1 MGRACG
7 WIGGL
12 LLAVVL
18 LALSGVGS
26 ASGALPP
33 IREGGTLRVNVS
45 NDSIASLDPA
55 IDYHTAWWE
64 VAYATCANLV
74 SYPDLG
80 GVGAGPVVP
89 DVAAALPTVADH
101 GRTYVFTV
109 RAGFRFSSGEVVTA
123 ASFAAAIN
131 RDLAPAMRSP
141 AVAFLGDVVGAKQV
155 LSGAATTASGVTTN
169 GDTLTVHLVRPAP
182 DFVTRMA
189 MPFFCAIPAGLPA
202 VPQGFQPI
210 PMAGPYYIASATPN
224 TSIVL
229 EQNPYYGGSRPRH
242 LSEIDISLSSE
253 ENASILQIA
262 AGNADYDAGTL
273 EASLLRT
280 YQARGKLGT
289 ATLSVHPDLELRYLV
304 FNTKRPLFRS
314 ARLRQAVNFALNRR
328 KILAV
333 SGLYGRPT
341 SQILPPAMP
350 GYKPF
355 TLYPLNAPDLA
366 RARQLAGPQHRVA
379 TFAVGSSST
388 DFLIATQVA
397 DELAPI
403 GITVHVTQPRGPIT
417 STGSWDLALNDWT
430 ADYPDPYDFIN
441 LFLNGATAN
450 IPGSQN
456 LGGFSDPRF
465 NTRMAAAAT
474 LTGQA
479 RSTAYANLD
488 ADLMRTDA
496 PIAPL
501 ADVYQPELTSNHIR
515 IDCQYF
521 PAQQSGLLDLATTCL
536 R

>member
-1 MGRACG
+1 MGKACG

-12 LLAVVL
+12 LLAVGL
-18 LALSGVGS
+18 LVLSGVGS
-26 ASGALPP
+26 ASGALTP

-45 NDSIASLDPA
+45 NDSIPSLDPA
-55 IDYHTAWWE
+55 VDYHSAWWE

-109 RAGFRFSSGEVVTA
+109 REGFRFSSGEVVTA

-141 AVAFLGDVVGAKQV
+141 AAAFLGDVVGAQQV
-155 LSGAATTASGVTTN
+155 LSGAATTASGVTTS

-202 VPQGFQPI
+202 VPQSFRPI
-210 PMAGPYYIASATPN
+210 PMAGPYYIASATPG

-242 LSEIDISLSSE
+242 LTEIDVNLRSDEKTSS
-253 ENASILQIA
+253 LQIA
-262 AGNADYDAGTL
+262 ADNADYDAGTL
-273 EASLLRT
+273 GASLLRS
-280 YQARGKLGT
+280 YQARGKLGK
-289 ATLSVHPDLELRYLV
+289 ADLSVHPDMDLHYLV
-304 FNTKRPLFRS
+304 FNARRPLFRS
-314 ARLRQAVNFALNRR
+314 AQLRRAVNFALDRR
-328 KILAV
+328 RILAV

-341 SQILPPAMP
+341 DQVLPPAMP

-366 RARQLAGPQHRVA
+366 RARQLAGHKQRA
-379 TFAVGSSST
+379 AILAVSGPLA
-388 DFLIATQVA
+388 DDYIATEVA
-397 DELAPI
+397 DELARI
-403 GITVHVTQPRGPIT
+403 GITVHIAHPQSAIT
-417 STGSWDLALNDWT
+417 PAGAWDIAINDWT
-430 ADYPDPYDFIN
+430 ADYADPYDFIN
-441 LFLNGATAN
+441 LLLDGR
-450 IPGSQN
+450 IPNSPGD
-456 LGGFSDPRF
+456 LGGFDNRGF
-465 NTRMAAAAT
+465 DTRMATAAT
-474 LTGQA
+474 LAGPA
-479 RSTAYANLD
+479 RYTAYANLD
-488 ADLMRTDA
+488 AALMRSDA

-501 ADVYQPELTSNHIR
+501 ADVYQPELTSSRVR
-515 IDCQYF
+515 IDCEFFSPQR
-521 PAQQSGLLDLATTCL
+521 SGLLDLATTCL